1 MTDFFSAI
9 SPLPLHSSRAE
20 TADEFRRSLAELLE
34 KRDLETMGHTDR
46 VVDMSARLAEHLG
59 LDREERQALRWGAY
73 LHDIGKIALPD
84 RILLKPGPLT
94 AEEFAQVR
102 QHSEIGFAMLVDLPF
117 LPATARSLVRHHHE
131 RWDGGGYPSGLAG
144 RRIPLLA
151 RLFSTVDVYDALSSH
166 RPYKPAW
173 SRQRALAH
181 VRSRAG
187 TDFDPDVATAFLEM
201 MEGAGEQEGEAATEV
216 TAPAE

>member
-9 SPLPLHSSRAE
+9 SPLPLPSSPGD
-20 TADEFRRSLAELLE
+20 TADEFRRGLADLLE
-34 KRDLETMGHTDR
+34 QRDLETMGHTDR

-84 RILLKPGPLT
+84 QILLKPGPLT
-94 AEEFAQVR
+94 VEEFAQVR
-102 QHSEIGFAMLVDLPF
+102 RHSEIGYAMLADLPF
-117 LPATARSLVRHHHE
+117 LPANACSLVRHHHE
-131 RWDGGGYPSGLAG
+131 RWDGRGYPNGLAG
-144 RRIPLLA
+144 RQIPLLA
-151 RLFSTVDVYDALSSH
+151 RLFSTVDVYDALSSR

-173 SRQRALAH
+173 SRQRSLEH

-187 TDFDPDVATAFLEM
+187 SDFDPEIAAAFLEM
-201 MEGAGEQEGEAATEV
+201 MEGSDAQEEDAAAEV

>member
-9 SPLPLHSSRAE
+9 SFLPLHSSRTE
-20 TADEFRRSLAELLE
+20 TAEDFRRSLAELLE
-34 KRDLETMGHTDR
+34 QRDLETMGHTDR
-46 VVDMSARLAEHLG
+46 VVDMSARLAEYLG

-84 RILLKPGPLT
+84 TILLKPGPLT

-102 QHSEIGFAMLVDLPF
+102 QHSEIGFAMLADLTF
-117 LPATARSLVRHHHE
+117 LPATACSLVRHHHE

-151 RLFSTVDVYDALSSH
+151 RLFSTVDVYDALSSR

-173 SRQRALAH
+173 SREHALEH
-181 VRSRAG
+181 VQSRAG
-187 TDFDPDVATAFLEM
+187 SDFDPDIAMAFLEM
-201 MEGAGEQEGEAATEV
+201 MEGSGGQYEEPADEL